1 MENPMIVRTLIA
13 ATAAALLSA
22 CAYEGHHD
30 HVAMGANVGYYDG
43 YYDGY
48 YGPFYDG
55 YWGTDGFFYYSD
67 ANGQRWTR
75 DDGQHFRHDAQSGFN
90 PVHGRGE
97 RHADM
102 PSHP

>member
-1 MENPMIVRTLIA
+1 MENLLIVRTLIA
-13 ATAAALLSA
+13 ATTAAFLSA

-30 HVAMGANVGYYDG
+30 HVALAANVGYYDG

-67 ANGQRWTR
+67 ADGRHWTR
-75 DDGQHFRHDAQSGFN
+75 DDGQHFRHDAQTGFN

-97 RHADM
+97 RHDDM